1 MQEKR
6 VHTSDNTVIVNGIGK
21 SFGAVDALRDVSL
34 EVGRGEVVALLGP
47 NGAGKTTMVDIL
59 STLTRPDR
67 GHASIAGFDVVSE
80 AAIVR
85 RSIMLTG
92 QQVAL
97 DEILTGRENLVLFGR
112 LQGLSKSNARSRA
125 EELVREFD
133 LVDAADRRVGTYSG
147 GMRRRIDIA
156 CGLVVRPEVVFL
168 DEPTT
173 GLDPRSRQTIWD
185 LVAGFKNLG
194 IATLLTTQYL
204 EEADALSDRI
214 IVIDHG
220 VIVAEGT
227 ADQLKERT
235 GGSYC
240 EIVPRDL
247 HDLPAIAEALGSL
260 LPEENRAALTNT
272 ADRIAIPAPGGA
284 NTLVEALSRLDTANI
299 ELIDIALRRPSLD
312 EVFLSL
318 TKDSAST
325 PVPDE
330 PVVGEQPVDIP
341 VVAPNGS
348 DGAKHRTSGRGRSW
362 LASHSRASIM
372 LVTLVVTCANL
383 LIAASLVITQ
393 KDSRPG
399 DRSAANTSVS
409 PASVQAGPPPGS
421 APSTPQLSLPS
432 EPLPTPVPRRR
443 AVCDAF
449 GHDAAT
455 ARARV
460 CRRAACS
467 SRPRGCLSPGGT
479 DRVTSGGAR
488 FNSTGT
494 DLVTAGSATG
504 PSPSNSEPVAGRI
517 AMSTGV
523 AREQA
528 RPATDVV
535 VTTALAAARP
545 KPSPF
550 GQWWILTTR
559 LVAPTVRNGEVL
571 SAVVTSVVFTA
582 GWYIPLNH
590 IMGAVSGM
598 SSYAQY
604 LMPLIALQGIAFA
617 SVTGALRAAT
627 DAVKGVNRR
636 FQSMPIGPL
645 TPLAARMS
653 ASVYRCAVGTAAA
666 LISGH
671 VIGFRFYRDLE
682 YTVGFCLLLLLI
694 GVVLSFLADLL
705 GTNSKNPEAT
715 TQLLLLPQLIFGLL
729 SVGIQPVER
738 FPHWTQ
744 PIVRNQPISQFVYA
758 LRALAGDKTPA
769 AGSVTW
775 SVVGPSLAWLVGA
788 MTIMVPLSVIVLRR
802 RP

>member
-1 MQEKR
+1 MIQVAVDPATTKRELMQEKR

-67 GHASIAGFDVVSE
+67 GHASIAGFDVVSQ
-80 AAIVR
+80 AASVR

-125 EELVREFD
+125 EELLREFD
-133 LVDAADRRVGTYSG
+133 LVHAADRRVGTYSG

-247 HDLPAIAEALGSL
+247 NDLPAIADALGSL

-284 NTLVEALSRLDTANI
+284 NTLVEALSRLNTANI
-299 ELIDIALRRPSLD
+299 ELTDIALRRPSLD
-312 EVFLSL
+312 DVFLSL
-318 TKDSAST
+318 TKDSASI

-330 PVVGEQPVDIP
+330 PVAGEQPVDVP
-341 VVAPNGS
+341 VVTPNGS

-372 LVTLVVTCANL
+372 LVTWVVTCVNL
-383 LIAASLVITQ
+383 LIAASLVIPQ

-409 PASVQAGPPPGS
+409 PASIRAGPPPGS

-432 EPLPTPVPRRR
+432 EPLPTPVP
-443 AVCDAF
+443 
-449 GHDAAT
+449 
-455 ARARV
+455 
-460 CRRAACS
+460 
-467 SRPRGCLSPGGT
+467 
-479 DRVTSGGAR
+479 
-488 FNSTGT
+488 
-494 DLVTAGSATG
+494 
-504 PSPSNSEPVAGRI
+504 
-517 AMSTGV
+517 
-523 AREQA
+523 
-528 RPATDVV
+528 
-535 VTTALAAARP
+535 
-545 KPSPF
+545 
-550 GQWWILTTR
+550 
-559 LVAPTVRNGEVL
+559 LVAP
-571 SAVVTSVVFTA
+571 SATPSATTLQQQEFADVHPA
-582 GWYIPLNH
+582 NPPLQA
-590 IMGAVSGM
+590 AVSAPEVPIA
-598 SSYAQY
+598 SPPVAPVSTPQVPIASPPVAPVSTPQVPIASPPVAPVSTPQEPIASPPVAPPD
-604 LMPLIALQGIAFA
+604 PLQVIL
-617 SVTGALRAAT
+617 SPLLGAL
-627 DAVKGVNRR
+627 
-636 FQSMPIGPL
+636 P
-645 TPLAARMS
+645 
-653 ASVYRCAVGTAAA
+653 
-666 LISGH
+666 
-671 VIGFRFYRDLE
+671 
-682 YTVGFCLLLLLI
+682 
-694 GVVLSFLADLL
+694 
-705 GTNSKNPEAT
+705 
-715 TQLLLLPQLIFGLL
+715 
-729 SVGIQPVER
+729 
-738 FPHWTQ
+738 
-744 PIVRNQPISQFVYA
+744 
-758 LRALAGDKTPA
+758 
-769 AGSVTW
+769 
-775 SVVGPSLAWLVGA
+775 
-788 MTIMVPLSVIVLRR
+788 
-802 RP
+802 